1 MLTDATS
8 RAHLLERAR
17 EAAAEDAIARHR
29 ADIDDADRKAR
40 HLAGALA
47 ELLGWEPDP
56 ADIRTS
62 AAGARVQIS
71 DDPGIAIGLRLAG
84 RQELTGYA
92 VCPACSRGV
101 PIGTLQTLGQ
111 LGAWLEGNYRIV
123 EHDAGPDLRCDGH
136 HTYSPPPP
144 WRARY
149 YGDPIDVAE
158 ELAELDRQGYDLHR
172 ITSSVPHGWLIT
184 SRYVGGPD
192 PTEPF

>member
-1 MLTDATS
+1 MLTNATFL
-8 RAHLLERAR
+8 AKLLERAR

-29 ADIDDADRKAR
+29 ADLEHADRKAR
-40 HLAGALA
+40 HLSAALA
-47 ELLGWEPDP
+47 ELLGWQPDP

-62 AAGARVQIS
+62 DAGARVQIS
-71 DDPGIAIGLRLAG
+71 DDPALALGIRLHG

-92 VCPACSRGV
+92 VCPACSTGV
-101 PIGTLQTLGQ
+101 PIGMLQTLGQ
-111 LGAWLEGNYRIV
+111 LGAWLEGHYRIV
-123 EHDAGPDLRCDGH
+123 EHDAGPGMRCNGEL
-136 HTYSPPPP
+136 TYPTPPP

-149 YGDPIDVAE
+149 YGDPASVAE

-172 ITSSVPHGWLIT
+172 ITASIPHGWLVT